1 MPVKRALKLDSHAL
15 GKVPATKLRNS
26 KKNRPSYSSTTGTCL
41 MSPFSSPESSNVPM
55 HRNGQ
60 SNENRDESKDV
71 LSGSS
76 RKREPEIEEND
87 KLLMLHSE
95 VERTLKRFMQF
106 RQNLTNLQALEGT
119 KELENNIGITDNYG
133 NLKIEVRKT
142 RMLKQ
147 AKKQK
152 LLKRSNIRL
161 PTQDYRQSVSTFEF
175 LKSLID

>member
-106 RQNLTNLQALEGT
+106 RQNLTNLQIIASLSVPLNSLNRSLTKALSEEYIQLGC
-119 KELENNIGITDNYG
+119 
-133 NLKIEVRKT
+133 KI
-142 RMLKQ
+142 LQ
-147 AKKQK
+147 
-152 LLKRSNIRL
+152 L
-161 PTQDYRQSVSTFEF
+161 PDPT
-175 LKSLID
+175 